1 MPRPRQRL
9 IAAVMALVLSVGVLP
24 AAAQQRAATGSLAG
38 RATNEARRPYTNY
51 IVQLRDAENAQ
62 IIGTVPL
69 DASGRF
75 QFTTLDLSRR
85 FLVEL
90 YNVQAR
96 QLVCTEGPYVLT
108 ASTSERN
115 DVNIDCGAAPAA
127 LWLLAA
133 TTGAVGAIALTTVSQ
148 SE

>member
-1 MPRPRQRL
+1 M
-9 IAAVMALVLSVGVLP
+9 AAAMALVVSVGVLP
-24 AAAQQRAATGSLAG
+24 VAAQSQTAAGSLAG

-62 IIGTVPL
+62 IVGTVPL

-75 QFTTLDLSRR
+75 QFTSLDLSRR

-96 QLVCTEGPYVLT
+96 QLVCTEGPYRLT
-108 ASTSERN
+108 ADAAERN

-133 TTGAVGAIALTTVSQ
+133 STGAVGAIALTMVSQ